1 MNVFFFY
8 LNQKLDMFVLSA
20 STILIIIST
29 IKTICFNQCKL
40 TICLIGSSLFIFCL
54 FAVVTGSTDGIG
66 KEYAKELAKR
76 GINIVL
82 ISRTESRL
90 IQTASEIGKFL
101 VIIELLVWLV
111 LVILMSDRGRSIHYF
126 TLICIMGFFVI
137 IIDFEWSIRM
147 MSHVV
152 ADAIF
157 WFFFCLLVCCANN
170 QQQASRKWL
179 HTWRVLWIMLKT
191 IYFDFLTE
199 QIVYLNTVINGW
211 LGGTECWFYFV
222 MFFFVVILL
231 LLSPL
236 LDGTKE
242 IIRFTLTLKPSI
254 MAYYLC
260 FMLHLVY
267 VESFHCQ
274 ICGSAC
280 IRLLAQLLSSIFQW
294 SWSCIYHWHEN
305 ENYSVMQKEHNRYLL
320 NKLFFFF
327 IISIEALYPVKTK
340 WIVADF
346 SQGEKVYDHIE
357 KQLAGIPVGI
367 LGECVKW
374 NSLTFP
380 FELRKVFRP

>member
-1 MNVFFFY
+1 MNYTFWMGRHKWYECVFFFY

-157 WFFFCLLVCCANN
+157 WFFFLSARMLCEQSA
-170 QQQASRKWL
+170 ASKP
-179 HTWRVLWIMLKT
+179 
-191 IYFDFLTE
+191 
-199 QIVYLNTVINGW
+199 Q
-211 LGGTECWFYFV
+211 
-222 MFFFVVILL
+222 VV
-231 LLSPL
+231 
-236 LDGTKE
+236 TYM
-242 IIRFTLTLKPSI
+242 T
-254 MAYYLC
+254 C
-260 FMLHLVY
+260 FMNY
-267 VESFHCQ
+267 VENDLF
-274 ICGSAC
+274 
-280 IRLLAQLLSSIFQW
+280 RLFDRANCLSE
-294 SWSCIYHWHEN
+294 YG
-305 ENYSVMQKEHNRYLL
+305 
-320 NKLFFFF
+320 
-327 IISIEALYPVKTK
+327 
-340 WIVADF
+340 D
-346 SQGEKVYDHIE
+346 
-357 KQLAGIPVGI
+357 
-367 LGECVKW
+367 
-374 NSLTFP
+374 
-380 FELRKVFRP
+380 